1 MPALSGRK
9 IVEMG
14 IVEGLKDD
22 KNQIQPAGIDLT
34 VEKIEVL
41 VERGEISNEP
51 KFSRGVTVLPKNGF
65 YELQEG
71 SYRITYHEIVNIPA
85 GFLGL
90 LLPRSSLLR
99 NGATIHTAVWD
110 PGYKGRGVGL
120 MVVFNKLGIRIAE
133 SARVAQLIVLSV
145 EGPTELYRGRFLGEN
160 LNSVNT

>member
-1 MPALSGRK
+1 MPALSGKK

-14 IVEGLKDD
+14 IVEDLKDD

-51 KFSRGVTVLPKNGF
+51 KFSTGTNVLPKNGF
-65 YELQEG
+65 YELPEG
-71 SYRITYHEIVNIPA
+71 GYRITYHEIVNIPA

-99 NGATIHTAVWD
+99 NGATIYTAVWD
-110 PGYKGRGVGL
+110 PGYRGRGVGL

-133 SARVAQLIVLSV
+133 NARVAQLIVLSV
-145 EGPTELYRGRFLGEN
+145 EDSTELYKGRFLGEN
-160 LNSVNT
+160 LNSVST